1 MDGQPP
7 YKSSEKILEL
17 IQKETNIRL
26 EYHIEQ
32 LESLLYKIGKKVQ
45 KKAYTYE
52 LDRSRTLIGLDCNK
66 PSNEPM
72 WCGYNIE
79 INLYNQN
86 KAIECR
92 LDKKYVPSKIICT
105 NYSNKSFELSNSPQ
119 NIYFIEGIKNSILN
133 IINISYPEV
142 LANMSGKYNIYTK
155 AVVSMDYN
163 NPRKENPE
171 ISKDSNLLRYNSS
184 KSNIVITL
192 YLYDT
197 F

>member
-1 MDGQPP
+1 
-7 YKSSEKILEL
+7 
-17 IQKETNIRL
+17 
-26 EYHIEQ
+26 
-32 LESLLYKIGKKVQ
+32 
-45 KKAYTYE
+45 
-52 LDRSRTLIGLDCNK
+52 
-66 PSNEPM
+66 M

-79 INLYNQN
+79 MNLYNQN

-92 LDKKYVPSKIICT
+92 LDKKYLPSKIICT

-163 NPRKENPE
+163 NPKKENPE
-171 ISKDSNLLRYNSS
+171 ININSNKFTYNNGRYN
-184 KSNIVITL
+184 ITITWS
-192 YLYDT
+192 LYDHIHT
-197 F
+197 TKRFYGFKQVNKRKSRNEYKW